1 MGNSNSTNIKYDL
14 KVIFYGNTP
23 RSIIRD
29 IEQNDEYTL
38 VQNEYYF
45 LNKYKWYMYLK
56 LNNQPIS
63 SIDNIDFII
72 KNKVPSNPPITFK
85 KNVVLS
91 FVSTTE
97 SMNLLQHYQ
106 KEFFIN
112 NNIEDDLPY
121 FVLHSPNLHNNR
133 ELWDVNII
141 INEEKEVINIAVVNQ
156 KFQMYQTDYFYE
168 DFLKCTI
175 FRNYNSLKDIYE
187 RLKSMIERNEYI
199 INVNPNTEKLEIYF
213 RINPRTNDNNNENLI
228 NDNDEI
234 FNSASTVN
242 SEEFLE
248 DKYSKKLSVSKGSL
262 KKFLKLKK
270 DKKSH
275 TKIIA
280 DNYDAMLIV
289 EQNIFIHVSIIDLLE
304 NPRTVGNVLLDA
316 ANYYNYL
323 PLMIDENKTSYNSFN
338 IMLVG
343 KSQSGKSILMNKITG
358 KNITH
363 SAQGIFRTEDI
374 FMREILNGK
383 INLYDTCGA
392 SASYKPD
399 KIFSKLKEKI
409 EVLSKNG
416 EKIDLLLIVI
426 KRGDMPDEN
435 IFKDLIIKLIQL
447 NLNYLIVI
455 NYHDRIINSIR
466 TLIRE
471 SFLEYGCEIH
481 DSNIVDV
488 NILRDI
494 TPLYIK
500 IFEKFSSSRITST
513 TFRNENLN
521 NINNLSRY
529 SERHHLLLYRDISY
543 DNIYKRKNWEAEK
556 LYTKYLYS
564 IIGTNFIP
572 FAGILLPF
580 YFTLRLI
587 SGLHNIYLGSPLF
600 DANFFNMF
608 KNLRN
613 INNRE
618 RINLLKALSVK
629 TGLKLFLK
637 LGVGIGIKVAIKLSF
652 EVLIVFPA
660 IGTAVSGI
668 IGNFIDIPTFKKD
681 YEISKEE
688 FLEILKSRSNNILN
702 KIVGDYN
709 DAINYFGRRADID
722 INNNDYQIPIGEQV
736 FNIINDE
743 IIHLLDLNE

>member
-1 MGNSNSTNIKYDL
+1 MGNSNSTHIKYDL

-38 VQNEYYF
+38 VQDEYYI

-63 SIDNIDFII
+63 STDNIDFII

-121 FVLHSPNLHNNR
+121 FVLHSP
-133 ELWDVNII
+133 
-141 INEEKEVINIAVVNQ
+141 
-156 KFQMYQTDYFYE
+156 TDYFYE

-234 FNSASTVN
+234 YNSASTIN
-242 SEEFLE
+242 SEEFFE

-262 KKFLKLKK
+262 KKLIKLKK

-409 EVLSKNG
+409 EVLNKNG

-471 SFLEYGCEIH
+471 SFLEHGCEIH

-513 TFRNENLN
+513 TFRNKNLN

-543 DNIYKRKNWEAEK
+543 GNIYKRKNWEAEK

-564 IIGTNFIP
+564 IIGTNFIL

-618 RINLLKALSVK
+618 RINLLKAISVK

-637 LGVGIGIKVAIKLSF
+637 IGVGIGIKVAIKLN
-652 EVLIVFPA
+652 L
-660 IGTAVSGI
+660 
-668 IGNFIDIPTFKKD
+668 
-681 YEISKEE
+681 
-688 FLEILKSRSNNILN
+688 
-702 KIVGDYN
+702 
-709 DAINYFGRRADID
+709 
-722 INNNDYQIPIGEQV
+722 
-736 FNIINDE
+736 
-743 IIHLLDLNE
+743 